1 MAKMHPRAQAN
12 RSADGTRALLQALA
26 RHELV
31 LYYQPQ
37 VALEDGRILG
47 VEALLRWQHPKHGAI
62 LPETFIALAEKT
74 GLIMPIGEWVLRKAC
89 TQMRAW
95 HECGFTDL
103 RVAINLSGRQ
113 LERPGLVKMVRDILV
128 ETGLAPHALELEI
141 TETHLIRDHGTD
153 EAVAAMEELQT
164 LGVAFVIDD
173 FGTGYASLTYL
184 KRLPIQALK
193 IDKSFVRDLGS
204 SPHDAVIVCATI
216 AMTCGLGIRV
226 IAEGVETAAQATFLR
241 THGCESAQG
250 YYFAK
255 PESAKDMTERLRR
268 QALASGQPSPPLPPA
283 ADRINGI
290 PPIRTYPNT

>member
-1 MAKMHPRAQAN
+1 MNPQGRAN
-12 RSADGTRALLQALA
+12 KPVGGTRALLRALA
-26 RHELV
+26 RQELV

-37 VALEDGRILG
+37 VALTDGRILG

-74 GLIMPIGEWVLRKAC
+74 GLIMPIGEWVLRQAC
-89 TQMRAW
+89 AQMRAW
-95 HECGFTDL
+95 HECGFTGL

-113 LERPGLVKMVRDILV
+113 LERPGLVKMVRGILI

-184 KRLPIQALK
+184 KRFPIQALK
-193 IDKSFVRDLGS
+193 IDKSFVRGLGS
-204 SPHDAVIVCATI
+204 DPHDAVIVQATI

-226 IAEGVETAAQATFLR
+226 IAEGVETAAQAVFLR
-241 THGCESAQG
+241 AYGCDGAQG
-250 YYFAK
+250 HYFGK
-255 PESAKDMTERLRR
+255 PESAKDMTERLRHR
-268 QALASGQPSPPLPPA
+268 PLVVMPTNHAFLA
-283 ADRINGI
+283 
-290 PPIRTYPNT
+290 